1 MKKLLSLAGILF
13 VALFANGQA
22 YEGTIEFDKKKQ
34 EAILIDYN
42 YSPEAVENG
51 IIKKMEMLGSRGK
64 EEKGVFNKDKGFRVY
79 KDVVIPEI
87 SDQSMDYIV
96 KVEPKSRKQKDAAT
110 LYLVIQK
117 NGENA
122 IRNFNTD
129 DIRRAK
135 SFVNDLVP
143 HMEAANLEL
152 RIIEQEDVVA
162 KSVKK
167 LKNLKDDQ
175 KDMEDKIKKLEDDI
189 RENIKNQEATEA
201 DIENQRKALEV
212 LKARR
217 TGT

>member
-1 MKKLLSLAGILF
+1 MALLKKW
-13 VALFANGQA
+13 
-22 YEGTIEFDKKKQ
+22 
-34 EAILIDYN
+34 
-42 YSPEAVENG
+42 
-51 IIKKMEMLGSRGK
+51 
-64 EEKGVFNKDKGFRVY
+64 
-79 KDVVIPEI
+79 
-87 SDQSMDYIV
+87 
-96 KVEPKSRKQKDAAT
+96 KSRKQKDAAT

-122 IRNFNTD
+122 IRNFNSD
-129 DIRRAK
+129 DIHRAK
-135 SFVNDLVP
+135 SFVNELVP

-152 RIIEQEDVVA
+152 RISEQEDVVA